1 MIDFEDLFNSHGI
14 ITVCL
19 RMRVLNVC
27 FDHLRNKDSK
37 MNDVHTQNASL
48 YYNYF
53 FKKKIYLPW
62 TDLTPWGEGSFHLAG
77 VTFDFHCHYQTD
89 QTRISVSVFIMDRS
103 GPGFSKI

>member
-62 TDLTPWGEGSFHLAG
+62 TDLTPWGEGSFHLLSIWLESLLTSIAIIRPIRLE
-77 VTFDFHCHYQTD
+77 FLSLYL
-89 QTRISVSVFIMDRS
+89 
-103 GPGFSKI
+103 

>member
-62 TDLTPWGEGSFHLAG
+62 TDLTPWGEGSFRLLSIWLESLLTSIAIIRPIRLE
-77 VTFDFHCHYQTD
+77 FLSLYL
-89 QTRISVSVFIMDRS
+89 
-103 GPGFSKI
+103 

>member
-62 TDLTPWGEGSFHLAG
+62 TDLTPWGEGSFHLLSIWLESLSTSIAIIRPIRLE
-77 VTFDFHCHYQTD
+77 FLSLYL
-89 QTRISVSVFIMDRS
+89 
-103 GPGFSKI
+103 